1 MTNELKIEYKFEK
14 IGLKTY
20 RIIYSAHDTEGTI
33 NINDAETLYHPRQ
46 EFANNNQVRNGCYAL
61 MNNMAART
69 WEFRGKRNIVCNN
82 PKEDFLPKNWRWREA
97 TGRDTKTVELP
108 LDKPMGPVEPNACVY
123 EVVQAD
129 GGVWTIVRH
138 TEPYYTQ
145 EQAKVELF
153 KRIVN
158 G

>member
-14 IGLKTY
+14 IGLKAY
-20 RIIYSAHDTEGTI
+20 RVVYSAHDTEGTI
-33 NINDAETLYHPRQ
+33 NINDAEAYYRPRQ
-46 EFANNNQVRNGCYAL
+46 EFANNNQARNGCYAF
-61 MNNMAART
+61 MNNMADRN
-69 WEFRGKRNIVCNN
+69 WEFKGRKSIVCLN

-97 TGRDTKTVELP
+97 TGRDKKTVELP
-108 LDKPMGPVEPNACVY
+108 LDKPTGPVEPNACVY

-129 GGVWTIVRH
+129 GGVWTIIRH
-138 TEPYYTQ
+138 AEPYYTQ